1 MKLFTS
7 KKIKE
12 WELQTCHKQNISEI
26 DLVNLAATE
35 FVKWFLEKS
44 NHQNILIIAGS
55 GNNGS
60 DAISIFSKLKS
71 QRNVNLLLFNY
82 PEVSDIQK
90 TLLSYTTLENI
101 HQLSVENLMHMLP
114 NVLIGMDALFDL
126 KIARSELMAIGAT
139 LGADVPFAIMG
150 NVAIGRG
157 HGDQLNSV
165 LSRGNYLWVLAFS
178 NQGLSTPAVYKE
190 CDRLRAGMNI
200 ANPTINDSLLQA
212 LASGDAKLLGKSLVN
227 DLQAA
232 ACSLKPSLRLI
243 LDVGSEY
250 GALGSIVSGSGPT
263 VAFLVSDQDH
273 ALDLTVALSGS
284 GVVSNAIS
292 VNAPVSGAKIIE
304 SF

>member
-1 MKLFTS
+1 MANKSVTL
-7 KKIKE
+7 KVPAKI
-12 WELQTCHKQNISEI
+12 
-26 DLVNLAATE
+26 NL
-35 FVKWFLEKS
+35 
-44 NHQNILIIAGS
+44 
-55 GNNGS
+55 
-60 DAISIFSKLKS
+60 
-71 QRNVNLLLFNY
+71 
-82 PEVSDIQK
+82 
-90 TLLSYTTLENI
+90 
-101 HQLSVENLMHMLP
+101 QLSVGPLKSDGYHELATVFQAVSLYDEVKISKAASGSGITLKISGAKDLPTDSTNLAWKAAEIMANRFGCGTDLEIQIKKEIPVAGGMAGGSA
-114 NVLIGMDALFDL
+114 NAAAILIGMDALFDL

-190 CDRLRAGMNI
+190 CDRLRTGMNI

>member
-1 MKLFTS
+1 MPNKSVTVKVPAKINLQISVGPLQSDGFHELATVFQAVSLFDEVKIS
-7 KKIKE
+7 KAAKDSGITLKISGVK
-12 WELQTCHKQNISEI
+12 
-26 DLVNLAATE
+26 DLPTDSSNLAWRAAE
-35 FVKWFLEKS
+35 LMADKYGSSKDLQIEIKKEIPV
-44 NHQNILIIAGS
+44 AG
-55 GNNGS
+55 GMAGGS
-60 DAISIFSKLKS
+60 A
-71 QRNVNLLLFNY
+71 NAAA
-82 PEVSDIQK
+82 
-90 TLLSYTTLENI
+90 
-101 HQLSVENLMHMLP
+101 
-114 NVLIGMDALFDL
+114 VLIGLDALFDL
-126 KIARSELMAIGAT
+126 KIARSELMSMGSTIGS
-139 LGADVPFAIMG
+139 DVPFSIMG

-190 CDRLRAGMNI
+190 CDRLRAGMSI
-200 ANPTINDSLLQA
+200 TNPTINETLLQA

-243 LDVGSEY
+243 LDVGNEY

>member
-1 MKLFTS
+1 MANKSVTL
-7 KKIKE
+7 KVPAKI
-12 WELQTCHKQNISEI
+12 
-26 DLVNLAATE
+26 NL
-35 FVKWFLEKS
+35 
-44 NHQNILIIAGS
+44 
-55 GNNGS
+55 
-60 DAISIFSKLKS
+60 
-71 QRNVNLLLFNY
+71 
-82 PEVSDIQK
+82 
-90 TLLSYTTLENI
+90 
-101 HQLSVENLMHMLP
+101 QLSVGPLKSDGYHELATVFQAVSLYDEVKISKAASGSGITLKISGAKDLPTDSTNLAWKAAEIMANRFGCGTDLEIQIKKEIPVAGGMAGGSA
-114 NVLIGMDALFDL
+114 NAAAVLIGMDALFDL

-243 LDVGSEY
+243 LDVGNEY

>member
-1 MKLFTS
+1 MPNKSVTV
-7 KKIKE
+7 KVPAKI
-12 WELQTCHKQNISEI
+12 
-26 DLVNLAATE
+26 NL
-35 FVKWFLEKS
+35 
-44 NHQNILIIAGS
+44 
-55 GNNGS
+55 
-60 DAISIFSKLKS
+60 
-71 QRNVNLLLFNY
+71 
-82 PEVSDIQK
+82 
-90 TLLSYTTLENI
+90 
-101 HQLSVENLMHMLP
+101 QLSVGPLQSDGFHELATVFQAVSLFDEVKISKAAKDSGITLKISGVKDLPTDSSNLAWRAAELMADKYGSSKDLQIEIKKEIPVAGGMAGGSA
-114 NVLIGMDALFDL
+114 NAAAVLIGLDALFDL
-126 KIARSELMAIGAT
+126 KIARSELMSTGSTIGS
-139 LGADVPFAIMG
+139 DVPFSIMG

-190 CDRLRAGMNI
+190 CDRLRAGMSI
-200 ANPTINDSLLQA
+200 TNPTINETLLQA

-243 LDVGSEY
+243 LDVGNEY

>member
-1 MKLFTS
+1 MANKSVTLKVPAKINLQLSVGPLKSDGYHELATVFQAVSLYDEVKIS
-7 KKIKE
+7 K
-12 WELQTCHKQNISEI
+12 
-26 DLVNLAATE
+26 AA
-35 FVKWFLEKS
+35 
-44 NHQNILIIAGS
+44 AGS
-55 GNNGS
+55 GITLKISGAKDLPTDSTNLAWKAAEIMANRFGCGTDLEIQIKKEIPVAGGMAGGS
-60 DAISIFSKLKS
+60 A
-71 QRNVNLLLFNY
+71 NAAA
-82 PEVSDIQK
+82 
-90 TLLSYTTLENI
+90 
-101 HQLSVENLMHMLP
+101 
-114 NVLIGMDALFDL
+114 VLIGMDALFDL

>member
-1 MKLFTS
+1 
-7 KKIKE
+7 I
-12 WELQTCHKQNISEI
+12 
-26 DLVNLAATE
+26 
-35 FVKWFLEKS
+35 
-44 NHQNILIIAGS
+44 GS
-55 GNNGS
+55 
-60 DAISIFSKLKS
+60 
-71 QRNVNLLLFNY
+71 
-82 PEVSDIQK
+82 
-90 TLLSYTTLENI
+90 
-101 HQLSVENLMHMLP
+101 
-114 NVLIGMDALFDL
+114 
-126 KIARSELMAIGAT
+126 
-139 LGADVPFAIMG
+139 DVPFSIMG

-190 CDRLRAGMNI
+190 CDRLRAGMSI
-200 ANPTINDSLLQA
+200 TNPTINETLLQA

-243 LDVGSEY
+243 LDVGNEY

-292 VNAPVSGAKIIE
+292 ANAPVSGAKIIE

>member
-1 MKLFTS
+1 MANKSVTL
-7 KKIKE
+7 KVPAKI
-12 WELQTCHKQNISEI
+12 
-26 DLVNLAATE
+26 NL
-35 FVKWFLEKS
+35 
-44 NHQNILIIAGS
+44 
-55 GNNGS
+55 
-60 DAISIFSKLKS
+60 
-71 QRNVNLLLFNY
+71 
-82 PEVSDIQK
+82 
-90 TLLSYTTLENI
+90 
-101 HQLSVENLMHMLP
+101 QLSVGPLKSDGYHELATVFQAVSLYDEVKISKAASGSGITLKISGAKDLPTDSTNLAWKAAEIMANRFGCGTDLEIQIKKEIPVAGGMAGGSA
-114 NVLIGMDALFDL
+114 NAAAVLIGMDALFDL
-126 KIARSELMAIGAT
+126 KIARSELMTIGAT

-190 CDRLRAGMNI
+190 CDRLRTGMNI

-243 LDVGSEY
+243 LDVGNEY

>member
-1 MKLFTS
+1 MANKSVTL
-7 KKIKE
+7 KVPAKI
-12 WELQTCHKQNISEI
+12 
-26 DLVNLAATE
+26 NL
-35 FVKWFLEKS
+35 
-44 NHQNILIIAGS
+44 
-55 GNNGS
+55 
-60 DAISIFSKLKS
+60 
-71 QRNVNLLLFNY
+71 
-82 PEVSDIQK
+82 
-90 TLLSYTTLENI
+90 
-101 HQLSVENLMHMLP
+101 QLSVGPLKSDGFHELATVFQAVSLYDEVKISKAASGSGITLKISGAKDLPTDSTNLAWKAAEIMANRFGCGTDLEIQIKKEIPVAGGMAGGSA
-114 NVLIGMDALFDL
+114 NAAAVLIGMDALFDL
-126 KIARSELMAIGAT
+126 KIARSELMTIGAT

-243 LDVGSEY
+243 LDVGNEY

>member
-1 MKLFTS
+1 MANKSVTL
-7 KKIKE
+7 KVPAKI
-12 WELQTCHKQNISEI
+12 
-26 DLVNLAATE
+26 NL
-35 FVKWFLEKS
+35 
-44 NHQNILIIAGS
+44 
-55 GNNGS
+55 
-60 DAISIFSKLKS
+60 
-71 QRNVNLLLFNY
+71 
-82 PEVSDIQK
+82 
-90 TLLSYTTLENI
+90 
-101 HQLSVENLMHMLP
+101 QLSVGPLKSDGYHELATVFQAVSLYDEVKISKAASGSGITLKISGAKDLPTDSTNLAWKAAEIMANRFGCGIDLEIQIKKEIPVAGGMAGGSA
-114 NVLIGMDALFDL
+114 NAAAVLIGMDALFDL

-190 CDRLRAGMNI
+190 CDRLRTGMNI

-243 LDVGSEY
+243 LDVGNEY

>member
-1 MKLFTS
+1 MANKSVTL
-7 KKIKE
+7 KVPAKI
-12 WELQTCHKQNISEI
+12 
-26 DLVNLAATE
+26 NL
-35 FVKWFLEKS
+35 
-44 NHQNILIIAGS
+44 
-55 GNNGS
+55 
-60 DAISIFSKLKS
+60 
-71 QRNVNLLLFNY
+71 
-82 PEVSDIQK
+82 
-90 TLLSYTTLENI
+90 
-101 HQLSVENLMHMLP
+101 QLSVGPLKSDGFHELATVFQAVSLYDEVKISKAASGSGITLKISGAKDLPTDSTNLAWKAAEIMANRFGCGTDLEIQIKKEIPVAGGMAGGSA
-114 NVLIGMDALFDL
+114 NAAAVLIGMDALFDL

-190 CDRLRAGMNI
+190 CDRLRTGMNI

-243 LDVGSEY
+243 LDVGNEY

>member
-1 MKLFTS
+1 MPNKSVTVKVPAKINLQISVGPLQSDGFHELATVFQAVSLFDEVKIS
-7 KKIKE
+7 KAAKDSGITLKISGVK
-12 WELQTCHKQNISEI
+12 
-26 DLVNLAATE
+26 DLPTDSSNLAWRAAE
-35 FVKWFLEKS
+35 LMADKYGSSKDLQIEIKKEIPV
-44 NHQNILIIAGS
+44 AG
-55 GNNGS
+55 GMAGGS
-60 DAISIFSKLKS
+60 A
-71 QRNVNLLLFNY
+71 NAAA
-82 PEVSDIQK
+82 
-90 TLLSYTTLENI
+90 
-101 HQLSVENLMHMLP
+101 
-114 NVLIGMDALFDL
+114 VLIGLDALFDL
-126 KIARSELMAIGAT
+126 KIARSELMSMGSTIGS
-139 LGADVPFAIMG
+139 DVPFSIMG

-178 NQGLSTPAVYKE
+178 NQGLSTPVVYKE
-190 CDRLRAGMNI
+190 CDRLRAGMSI
-200 ANPTINDSLLQA
+200 TNPTINETLLQA

-243 LDVGSEY
+243 LDVGNEY

>member
-1 MKLFTS
+1 MPNKSVTVKVPAKINLQISVGPLQSDGFHELATVFQAVSLFDEVKIS
-7 KKIKE
+7 KAAKDSGITLKISGVK
-12 WELQTCHKQNISEI
+12 
-26 DLVNLAATE
+26 DLPTDSSNLAWRAAE
-35 FVKWFLEKS
+35 LMADKYGSSKDLQIEIKKEIPV
-44 NHQNILIIAGS
+44 AG
-55 GNNGS
+55 GMAGGS
-60 DAISIFSKLKS
+60 A
-71 QRNVNLLLFNY
+71 NAAA
-82 PEVSDIQK
+82 
-90 TLLSYTTLENI
+90 
-101 HQLSVENLMHMLP
+101 
-114 NVLIGMDALFDL
+114 VLIGLDALFDL
-126 KIARSELMAIGAT
+126 KIARSELMSMGSTIGS
-139 LGADVPFAIMG
+139 DVPFSIMG

-190 CDRLRAGMNI
+190 CDRLRAGMSI
-200 ANPTINDSLLQA
+200 TNPTINETLLQA
-212 LASGDAKLLGKSLVN
+212 LASGNAKLLGKSLVN

-243 LDVGSEY
+243 LDVGNEY

>member
-1 MKLFTS
+1 MANKSVTL
-7 KKIKE
+7 KVPAKI
-12 WELQTCHKQNISEI
+12 
-26 DLVNLAATE
+26 NL
-35 FVKWFLEKS
+35 
-44 NHQNILIIAGS
+44 
-55 GNNGS
+55 
-60 DAISIFSKLKS
+60 
-71 QRNVNLLLFNY
+71 
-82 PEVSDIQK
+82 
-90 TLLSYTTLENI
+90 
-101 HQLSVENLMHMLP
+101 QLSVGPLKSDGYHELATVFQAVSLYDEVKISKAASGSGITLKISGAKDLPTDSTNLAWKAAEIMANRFGCGTDLEIQIKKEIPVAGGMAGGSA
-114 NVLIGMDALFDL
+114 NAAAVLIGMDALFDL
-126 KIARSELMAIGAT
+126 KIARSELMTIGAT

-243 LDVGSEY
+243 LDVGNEY

>member
-1 MKLFTS
+1 MPNKSVTV
-7 KKIKE
+7 KVPAKI
-12 WELQTCHKQNISEI
+12 
-26 DLVNLAATE
+26 NL
-35 FVKWFLEKS
+35 
-44 NHQNILIIAGS
+44 
-55 GNNGS
+55 
-60 DAISIFSKLKS
+60 
-71 QRNVNLLLFNY
+71 
-82 PEVSDIQK
+82 
-90 TLLSYTTLENI
+90 
-101 HQLSVENLMHMLP
+101 QLSVGPLQSDGFHELATVFQAVSLFDEVKISKAAKDSGITLKISGVKDLPTDSSNLAWRAAELMADKYGSSKDLQIEIKKEIPVAGGMAGGSA
-114 NVLIGMDALFDL
+114 NAAAVLIGLDALFDL
-126 KIARSELMAIGAT
+126 KIARSELMSMGSTIGS
-139 LGADVPFAIMG
+139 DVPFSIMG

-190 CDRLRAGMNI
+190 CDRLRAGMSI
-200 ANPTINDSLLQA
+200 TNPTINETLLQA

-243 LDVGSEY
+243 LDVGNEY

>member
-1 MKLFTS
+1 MANRFGCGTDLEIQI
-7 KKIKE
+7 KK
-12 WELQTCHKQNISEI
+12 EI
-26 DLVNLAATE
+26 PVAGGMAGGSANAA
-35 FVKWFLEKS
+35 
-44 NHQNILIIAGS
+44 A
-55 GNNGS
+55 
-60 DAISIFSKLKS
+60 
-71 QRNVNLLLFNY
+71 
-82 PEVSDIQK
+82 
-90 TLLSYTTLENI
+90 
-101 HQLSVENLMHMLP
+101 
-114 NVLIGMDALFDL
+114 VLIGMDALFDL

-178 NQGLSTPAVYKE
+178 NQGLSTPAIYKE

>member
-1 MKLFTS
+1 MANKSVTL
-7 KKIKE
+7 KVPAKI
-12 WELQTCHKQNISEI
+12 
-26 DLVNLAATE
+26 NL
-35 FVKWFLEKS
+35 
-44 NHQNILIIAGS
+44 
-55 GNNGS
+55 
-60 DAISIFSKLKS
+60 
-71 QRNVNLLLFNY
+71 
-82 PEVSDIQK
+82 
-90 TLLSYTTLENI
+90 
-101 HQLSVENLMHMLP
+101 QLSVGPLKSDGYHELATVFQAVSLYDEVKISKAASGSGITLKISGAKDLPTDSTNLAWKAAEIMANRFGCGTDLEIQIKKEIPVAGGMAGGSA
-114 NVLIGMDALFDL
+114 NAAAVLIGMDALFDL
-126 KIARSELMAIGAT
+126 KIARSELMTIGST

-190 CDRLRAGMNI
+190 CDRLRTGMNI

-243 LDVGSEY
+243 LDVGNEY

>member
-1 MKLFTS
+1 MANKSVTL
-7 KKIKE
+7 KVPAKI
-12 WELQTCHKQNISEI
+12 
-26 DLVNLAATE
+26 NL
-35 FVKWFLEKS
+35 
-44 NHQNILIIAGS
+44 
-55 GNNGS
+55 
-60 DAISIFSKLKS
+60 
-71 QRNVNLLLFNY
+71 
-82 PEVSDIQK
+82 
-90 TLLSYTTLENI
+90 
-101 HQLSVENLMHMLP
+101 QLSVGPLKSDGYHELATVFQAVSLYDEVKISKAASDSGITLKISGAKDLPTDSTNLAWKAAEIMANRFDCGTDLEIQIKKEIPVAGGMAGGSA
-114 NVLIGMDALFDL
+114 NAAAVLIGMDALFDL